1 MIIFKK
7 LKWSNCFSYGGD
19 NEISLNSDPVT
30 QMIGLNGTGKSSI
43 PLILEEVLYNKNSKG
58 IKKSDIANR
67 IINKP
72 YTIEL
77 SLSSNNEE
85 YKIKYTR
92 GKTVKLQLFKDGEDI
107 SSHTATNTLKQVE
120 EIVGLD
126 FKTFSQLV
134 YQNTSSSLAF
144 LTATDIE
151 RKRFLI
157 ELLNLNKYIEYHEKF
172 KEIAR
177 QLTIEKT
184 KVETEIITLEKWL
197 EENNLEGM
205 MVLSSVKIEISTET
219 EELERAKLQEEIK
232 NIALLNKKIEKNNL
246 YKKQLAAIDLNSFS
260 DVKITQ
266 EISTHNTSMRLG
278 ELLADQ
284 KTAQKELNQL
294 VKLKD
299 KCPTCLQDINTEFK
313 ESLINKYS
321 EIVISCKNEINKL
334 TKELNETKE
343 LNKRLKEKLLAE
355 SEFEN
360 LFRAIKHDLQTNLLS
375 ESDLKNK
382 LILVEKAIASK
393 KKEIEA
399 LITKNLAVERNN
411 TKISLIK
418 EQSEKIKEKLK
429 KAKLA
434 LNTNIEKLN
443 RIEILKKVFGTNGL
457 LAYKIENLI
466 KDLEDLVNEY
476 LVELSDG
483 RFSLLFIAEKDKLN
497 IELADNGII
506 VDINALS
513 SGELAR
519 VNTATL
525 LAIRKLMN
533 SLSKTQ
539 INLLFLDEII
549 SVLDEAGKD
558 KLVEILLKEDE
569 LNTFLISHGWTHPLL
584 AKLEILKE
592 NEISRIEL

>member
-1 MIIFKK
+1 MIVFKK
-7 LKWSNCFSYGGD
+7 LRWSNCFSYGAD
-19 NEISLNSDPVT
+19 NEIQLDTDPVT
-30 QMIGLNGTGKSSI
+30 QIIGINGSGKSSI

-67 IINKP
+67 ILNEP
-72 YTIEL
+72 YVIEL
-77 SLSSNNEE
+77 NFSSDNED

-92 GKTVKLQLFKDGEDI
+92 GKTVKLQLFSSDEDI
-107 SSHTATNTLKQVE
+107 SSHTATNTLKQIE
-120 EIVGLD
+120 EILGLD

-144 LTATDIE
+144 LTATDTE

-157 ELLNLNKYIEYHEKF
+157 ELLNLNKYLEYHEKF
-172 KEIAR
+172 KEVAR

-184 KVETEIITLEKWL
+184 KVETEILTLEKWL
-197 EENNLEGM
+197 DENKLESM
-205 MVLSSVKIEISTET
+205 KVLPSVKIEISTET
-219 EELERAKLQEEIK
+219 EEIERAKLQEEIK

-246 YKKQLAAIDLNSFS
+246 YKKQLAAIDLSSFS

-266 EISTHNTSMRLG
+266 EISTNNTSMRLG

-284 KTAQKELNQL
+284 KAAQKELDHL
-294 VKLKD
+294 VKLED
-299 KCPTCLQDINTEFK
+299 KCPTCLQDINAEFK
-313 ESLINKYS
+313 NSLIDKYNL
-321 EIVISCKNEINKL
+321 IVTNCKSNISKL
-334 TKELNETKE
+334 TKELNEAKE
-343 LNKRLKEKLLAE
+343 ANKRLNEKLKAE
-355 SEFEN
+355 ADFEN
-360 LFRAIKHDLQTNLLS
+360 LFRAIKHDLQTDLLNETELNDKLNLI
-375 ESDLKNK
+375 EQVLK
-382 LILVEKAIASK
+382 AK
-393 KKEIEA
+393 KKEIET
-399 LITKNLAVERNN
+399 LTNKNLDIERNN

-418 EQSEKIKEKLK
+418 EQSEKIKEKLD
-429 KAKLA
+429 KAKRIFNVVIER
-434 LNTNIEKLN
+434 LNKV
-443 RIEILKKVFGTNGL
+443 EILKKVFGTNGL

-476 LVELSDG
+476 LIELSDG

-497 IELADNGII
+497 VELADNGAI

-558 KLVEILLKEDE
+558 KLVEILLKEDG